1 MARRLAF
8 IITTLTAVA
17 LTACS
22 NPTSPAGPGGA
33 TPAVCGGGATN
44 GSSTCS

>member
-8 IITTLTAVA
+8 IITTLAAVA

-22 NPTSPAGPGGA
+22 NPTSPASG
-33 TPAVCGGGATN
+33 VCGGGTV

>member
-8 IITTLTAVA
+8 IITTLAAVA

-22 NPTSPAGPGGA
+22 NPTSPASS
-33 TPAVCGGGATN
+33 VCTGGGN
-44 GSSTCS
+44 VGSSTCS

>member
-8 IITTLTAVA
+8 IITTLAAVA

-22 NPTSPAGPGGA
+22 NPTSPS
-33 TPAVCGGGATN
+33 TSNVCGGGVN
-44 GSSTCS
+44 QGSNTCS